1 MLFTDTDIM
10 TNIIKMLLQTLLLY
24 QFSELTS
31 GRSLQSSEGGCWDT
45 VLLTPKFRLNT
56 NLAISI

>member
-1 MLFTDTDIM
+1 MISTIWLKGLIVQIRGSIFMLFTDTDIM

-31 GRSLQSSEGGCWDT
+31 GRSLQSSEGGC
-45 VLLTPKFRLNT
+45 
-56 NLAISI
+56 